1 MRILGGYGE
10 RVITPPFL
18 GIMAGYDKRK
28 SPAKGVHDDLYVKCL
43 VFKKEEEIFVL
54 FSLDVLGMDK
64 KLVDEI
70 KTQVKSLVNIPGEHI
85 LVCATHTHSGP
96 SEIFWG
102 KDNFNPEY
110 WNFVVSQ
117 CKNSFEEAINDLRES
132 TLWYGEK
139 EIYGIGSKRNV
150 WSTERGEEG
159 IKCKFFEVRR
169 EKDEIAIVNFPCH
182 LTVLDEN
189 NLYYSKDLVQGLK
202 LELEENKIKK
212 FVFINGA
219 AGDISTRF
227 YKKEST
233 FEEAER
239 LGRVLGKE
247 ILGERPRMKKI
258 EINEPKWAKE
268 IELLLK
274 YKRNFS
280 KEEKERKKAEILQI
294 LAQINDK
301 RARRDLESALI
312 VLERPDRDF
321 SKIPEVIKRGEDFLK
336 KIKISLW
343 KMGDIVFV
351 GVPFEIYYDTGLKI
365 EKMVKEKYKKA
376 VVLVLGYCGGYEG
389 YIPPSENFS
398 RISYEVIASPFEE
411 DAEEEM
417 LEALRKEL
425 N

>member
-1 MRILGGYGE
+1 MRVLVGYGE
-10 RVITPPFL
+10 SVITPPL
-18 GIMAGYDKRK
+18 PGIMAGYDKRK
-28 SPAKGVHDDLYVKCL
+28 SLAKGVHDELYVKCL
-43 VFKKEEEIFVL
+43 VFKEEEMFVL
-54 FSLDVLGMDK
+54 FSLDLLGVDSK
-64 KLVDEI
+64 FVDEVKKQI
-70 KTQVKSLVNIPGEHI
+70 KSLENVPTEYI

-159 IKCKFFEVRR
+159 IKCKFFKVRR
-169 EKDEIAIVNFPCH
+169 GKDEIAIVNFPCH
-182 LTVLDEN
+182 PTVLDES
-189 NLYYSKDLVQGLK
+189 NLYYSKDLVRGLK
-202 LELEENKIKK
+202 VELEENKIEK
-212 FVFINGA
+212 FIFVNGA

-239 LGRVLGKE
+239 LGRILGKE
-247 ILGERPRMKKI
+247 ILGERSQMREVKI
-258 EINEPKWAKE
+258 CGSRWAKE
-268 IELLLK
+268 VEFLLK
-274 YKRNFS
+274 YKKNLS
-280 KEEKERKKAEILQI
+280 KEEKECKKAEILQI

-312 VLERPDRDF
+312 VLERSDRDF

-351 GVPFEIYYDTGLKI
+351 GLPFEIYYDTGLKI
-365 EKMVKEKYKKA
+365 EKMVKEKYEKA

-411 DAEEEM
+411 DAEEKM

-425 N
+425 D